1 MKHLFDITKN
11 IKVNTVGNILIKNN
25 DYSLDIARFDLLHP
39 MISGNKFFKL
49 KYNIE
54 EAIRQHKKG
63 VLTMGGAYS
72 NHLIA
77 TACYAKEYGLSSKA
91 IVRGPIHNPLNH
103 TLEYCVQFGME
114 LIPVERSL
122 FDERQHEVQKII
134 SEQRDYFFIPYGG
147 SNEEGI
153 KGAAEMTAM
162 IPYFET
168 YDIVCCSIGSGTM
181 FKGIRKS
188 MFSNQ
193 TLIGIPSIKIKAE
206 EQEFYLNEYGTT
218 NNRIKIYFD
227 YAGKGFG
234 KMDLRTISFMNELY
248 RAYDIPTDF
257 VYTGKL
263 CYAIMDLMNKGEIKK
278 NQKVLIIHS
287 GGLQGNL
294 SLENGTLIY

>member
-1 MKHLFDITKN
+1 LKHLFDITKN
-11 IKVNTVGNILIKNN
+11 IKVNRVGNILIKDN

-39 MISGNKFFKL
+39 VISGNKFFKL

-72 NHLIA
+72 NYLIA
-77 TACYAKEYGLSSKA
+77 TACYAKKYGLNSKA

-103 TLEYCVQFGME
+103 TLEYCVQYGME
-114 LIPVERSL
+114 LIPIERSL
-122 FDERQHEVQKII
+122 FDERQPEVQKII
-134 SEQRDYFFIPYGG
+134 SEQRDYLFIPYGG

-162 IPYFET
+162 IPAFDT
-168 YDIVCCSIGSGTM
+168 YDMICCSIGSGTM
-181 FKGIRKS
+181 FKGLSKTLS
-188 MFSNQ
+188 ANQ
-193 TLIGIPSIKIKAE
+193 TIIGIPAIKIKTE
-206 EQEFYLNEYGTT
+206 EQDAYQKDFEIENK
-218 NNRIKIYFD
+218 RIKIYFN

-234 KMDLRTISFMNELY
+234 KPDNHILTFMNELY
-248 RAYDIPTDF
+248 RAYQLPTDF

-263 CYAIMDLMNKGEIKK
+263 CYAIMDLMNKGQIEKH
-278 NQKVLIIHS
+278 QKVLIIHS

-294 SLENGTLIY
+294 SLKEGTLIY